1 MGAAKLVQ
9 ALNAEIATHQETICA
24 QTTKTNRLQQQ
35 FLEAQQLS
43 TQLDA
48 SLSACKAELHTSRDR
63 VASLE
68 EASKKLSEEVEAG
81 LQLSVEVVNLK
92 SELDSAQRRQE
103 EQQLALRSKLNK
115 FGLQVSH
122 RPHTLHSTYSNLQQK
137 GQAVFHLC
145 YQLRKCNSC
154 S

>member
-1 MGAAKLVQ
+1 MGHFLHTKKALLSPQQEILSRKNFIYTSSIVMQ
-9 ALNAEIATHQETICA
+9 ALNGEIATHQQTIQA
-24 QTTKTNRLQQQ
+24 QTTKCSRLQQQ
-35 FLEAQQLS
+35 LSEAQQLS

-48 SLSACKAELHTSRDR
+48 SLSSAKAELRTSRDK
-63 VASLE
+63 VTSLE

-122 RPHTLHSTYSNLQQK
+122 HAKTGP
-137 GQAVFHLC
+137 
-145 YQLRKCNSC
+145 
-154 S
+154 

>member
-1 MGAAKLVQ
+1 MTKRWDTGGTRGANRVHAPNFLKAVTQFVNVQ
-9 ALNAEIATHQETICA
+9 ALNAEIATHQETIQA
-24 QTTKTNRLQQQ
+24 QTSKTNRLQQQ
-35 FLEAQQLS
+35 LTEAQQLS

-48 SLSACKAELHTSRDR
+48 SLSAAKAELRASRDK

-115 FGLQVSH
+115 FGLQV
-122 RPHTLHSTYSNLQQK
+122 N
-137 GQAVFHLC
+137 
-145 YQLRKCNSC
+145 QLPIP
-154 S
+154 